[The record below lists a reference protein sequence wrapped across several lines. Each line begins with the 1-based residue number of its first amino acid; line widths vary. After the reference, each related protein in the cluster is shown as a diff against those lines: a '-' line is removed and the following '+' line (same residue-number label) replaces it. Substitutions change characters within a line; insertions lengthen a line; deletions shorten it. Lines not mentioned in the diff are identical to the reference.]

1 MTTIL
6 ETLRPFGITR
16 CYKGFPLTVYAIHLA
31 VMEEDRLE
39 EITEKI
45 YRETADHFGCKWT
58 AVERNLRTVVSRAW
72 QVNPDLLCQMCIR
85 DSTHCDVGGCLLRHV
100 LLNKIFHEIHCLFPP
115 VIQVFMGKFP
125 MHALGACPRGP
136 PFFHRRRIF
145 YQVAEQIASI
155 NCKVFPPAPEIPLT
169 FPRISCSFFLFASG
183 GQGRLPGSTS
193 LAPVRET

>member
-1 MTTIL
+1 MLLGDDRSL
-6 ETLRPFGITR
+6 EHLN
-16 CYKGFPLTVYAIHLA
+16 PLPVAFL
-31 VMEEDRLE
+31 DP
-39 EITEKI
+39 
-45 YRETADHFGCKWT
+45 
-58 AVERNLRTVVSRAW
+58 
-72 QVNPDLLCQMCIR
+72 QVDT
-85 DSTHCDVGGCLLRHV
+85 DGVTHCDVGGCLLRHV

-155 NCKVFPPAPEIPLT
+155 NCKVFQPAPEIPLT